1 MITDVTRRMIV
12 AEILKLRRQR
22 TTMLTADVLSIAIT
36 LLYVVAIGSR
46 GNGSISSEKVISSGS
61 ALLAMYFGSFM
72 AVYIGATAGT
82 LDLDSGVFRD
92 LVATG
97 RSRRALFLVRVP
109 AAIAVALA
117 FNLAGFAV
125 TVLAAIGFP
134 GERAHPWLILRYGGW
149 VVLATVVVTA
159 LAVGLASLTGSRS
172 LTITAVIGW
181 QTAASTI
188 LYGAEAL
195 GSARQ
200 GLLSVALSHLRPGP
214 AVGTH
219 QHPGSSNALPGLVLP
234 MSTTVAILVLAA
246 WALIPV
252 IAGARRAET
261 QDA

>member
-1 MITDVTRRMIV
+1 
-12 AEILKLRRQR
+12 
-22 TTMLTADVLSIAIT
+22 
-36 LLYVVAIGSR
+36 
-46 GNGSISSEKVISSGS
+46 
-61 ALLAMYFGSFM
+61 
-72 AVYIGATAGT
+72 
-82 LDLDSGVFRD
+82 
-92 LVATG
+92 
-97 RSRRALFLVRVP
+97 
-109 AAIAVALA
+109 
-117 FNLAGFAV
+117 
-125 TVLAAIGFP
+125 
-134 GERAHPWLILRYGGW
+134 
-149 VVLATVVVTA
+149 VTA

-219 QHPGSSNALPGLVLP
+219 EHPGSSNALPGLVLP

-252 IAGARRAET
+252 IAGARRAEV